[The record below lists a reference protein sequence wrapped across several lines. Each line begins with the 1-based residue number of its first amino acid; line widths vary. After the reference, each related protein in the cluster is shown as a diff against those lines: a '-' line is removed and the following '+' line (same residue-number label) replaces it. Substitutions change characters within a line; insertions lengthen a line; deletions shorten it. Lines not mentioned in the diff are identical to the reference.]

1 MAGDQETSKIQ
12 ELTLEDVMGDRFGRY
27 SKYIIQER
35 ALPDLRDGLKPVQRR
50 ILYAMHQ
57 DKNTYDKAYRKS
69 AKTVGNVIGN
79 YHPHGDTSVY
89 DAMVRLSQPWKM
101 RHPLVDMH
109 GNKGSMDGD
118 PPAAMRYTE
127 ARLSKIA
134 SDLLADIDKET
145 VDYVLNFDDTTEEPT
160 VLPARFPNLLV
171 NGASGISAGYATD
184 IPPHNLSEVIDAT
197 IHLINHPNAR
207 LETLMD
213 YIQGPDFPTGGIIQ
227 GKSGLK
233 KAYQTGKG
241 KIIIRAKADIETIRG
256 GKSQI
261 VISQIPYEV
270 NKARLVQKIDDI
282 RINKKID
289 GIADVRDES
298 DRSGLRIVVET
309 KKDGDGEGILTYLLK
324 NTDLQVT
331 YNLNMVAIDK
341 KRPQQV
347 SLKQILS
354 SYLDHKRTVV
364 QNRTRYL
371 LAKAKDR
378 QHIVQGLI
386 KAISILDDLIQTIR
400 ASENKANAKEN
411 IIQAYGFS
419 QDQAEAIV
427 SLQLYRL
434 TNTDIKDLQAEAK
447 DLAQAILTYQD
458 LLTNKDSLDALMKEE
473 LKEVKQAYGEDR
485 LTQVQDKIEKLEVET
500 QVLVSEED
508 VMVTITQGGYLKRT
522 SIRSY
527 KASQVEELGRRE
539 DDLVIFMQELST
551 LDQLLIFTS
560 KGNVVN
566 RPVHELPDIKWKD
579 IGEHLSRTIPLE
591 EDEEL
596 IKVYAYREL
605 DVGKRYVFITRDGYI
620 KQSPETEFEPKRTYK
635 SRAST
640 AIKLKSDQDRLQAVY
655 YIPDQEDYD
664 VFLATYKGYG
674 LKYGLEEVSEVG
686 AQAAG
691 VKSMNLKE
699 GDHVQAGLVFKRKQF
714 QEALFIT
721 QRASVKKMALHD
733 FDRTSR
739 AKRGLQILRELK
751 TKPHRIQFMIGIS
764 QNKSLVNLL
773 TDTKKLV
780 QINPDDYTVSDRH
793 NNGSFVL
800 DTSRDGKPVSYYL
813 SDNDS
818 HL

>member
-241 KIIIRAKADIETIRG
+241 KIIIRAKADIEAIRG

-458 LLTNKDSLDALMKEE
+458 LLTNKASLDALMKEE

-485 LTQVQDKIEKLEVET
+485 LTQVQDKIEKLEIET

-508 VMVTITQGGYLKRT
+508 VMVTVTQGGYLKRT

-605 DVGKRYVFITRDGYI
+605 DAGKRYVFITRDGYI

-780 QINPDDYTVSDRH
+780 QINPDDYTVSNRH

-800 DTSRDGKPVSYYL
+800 DTSRDGKPFSYYL

>member
-508 VMVTITQGGYLKRT
+508 VMVTVTQGGYLKRT

-780 QINPDDYTVSDRH
+780 QINPDDYTVSNRH

-800 DTSRDGKPVSYYL
+800 DTSRDGKPFSYYL